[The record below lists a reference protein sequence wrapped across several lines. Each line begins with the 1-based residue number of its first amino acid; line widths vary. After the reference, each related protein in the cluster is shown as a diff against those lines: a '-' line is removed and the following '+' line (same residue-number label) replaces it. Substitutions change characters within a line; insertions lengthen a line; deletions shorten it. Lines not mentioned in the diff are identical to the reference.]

1 VILGFTGTQQELPP
15 AQARGLGFLLGGIK
29 NAMGVVEVH
38 HGDCVGA
45 DAAFDRLCAT
55 LDFPRHAHPGPDTK
69 KRAHCE
75 ADVIYEE
82 QPFLDRNRV
91 IVDACDLLI
100 ACPRGPET
108 RRSGTWSTVRY
119 ARKEAR
125 RIVFVWPDGT
135 VTEEGS

>member
-1 VILGFTGTQQELPP
+1 MIVGFTGTQEELPP
-15 AQARGLGFLLGGIK
+15 AQARALGILLGMMKG
-29 NAMGVVEVH
+29 AADVEEAH

-45 DAAFDRLCAT
+45 DAAFDRYCAT
-55 LDFPRHAHPGPDTK
+55 LGFPRHAHPGPDTK

-91 IVDACDLLI
+91 IVDACSLLI

-119 ARKEAR
+119 ARKQDR
-125 RIVFVWPDGT
+125 RIVFVWPDGS